1 MSLPR
6 DAARTAAGNDGIA
19 GTVGTVASAGALMVL
34 ARIRAGRPEP
44 APYERCEMC
53 AAPVADEHQH
63 VVNIT
68 SRSLLCTCRPC
79 YLLFAHDDA
88 ELAYR
93 AVPDRYLSFAGLPA
107 PVWDELELPV
117 GTAFLFVNSSL
128 GRVVAFYPGPAGAT
142 ESELSLEAW
151 DRLVP
156 SVPGLDTIQPDV
168 EALLV
173 HTPDRS
179 DGAAGAGS
187 TDVQAFLVPIDI
199 CYELVGHLRMAWRGF
214 DGGQDV
220 RRRLADF
227 FGQVRDRSRPAPVGG
242 TP

>member
-1 MSLPR
+1 M
-6 DAARTAAGNDGIA
+6 T
-19 GTVGTVASAGALMVL
+19 TSAGALSVL

-44 APYERCEMC
+44 SPYERCEMC

-68 SRSLLCTCRPC
+68 SRSLLCTCRAC
-79 YLLFAHDDA
+79 YLLFTHDEA

-93 AVPDRYLSFAGLPA
+93 AVPDRYLSFADLPA

-117 GTAFLFVNSSL
+117 GTAFLFVNSAL

-142 ESELSLEAW
+142 ESELTLDAW
-151 DRLVP
+151 DRLAA
-156 SVPGLDTIQPDV
+156 SVPGLDGIRPDV

-179 DGAAGAGS
+179 ETAAGAVS
-187 TDVQAFLVPIDI
+187 TDVEAFLVPIDV
-199 CYELVGHLRMAWRGF
+199 CYELVGHLRTAWRGF

-220 RRRLADF
+220 RRRLDAF
-227 FGQVRDRSRPAPVGG
+227 FGQVRARARPA
-242 TP
+242 TPAGPA